1 MAKNPHLPSVEE
13 LISFIND
20 HEGRL
25 SRREIAR
32 AFGLKD
38 HQRLELRNLIKE
50 LVRLGHLKNHRTGI
64 ERTALPKTLL
74 VEIID
79 IDEKGRVV
87 ARPADPALNGNIHII
102 EKEEYHHRVGDRLR
116 VRILEQREDFTY
128 TARCLE
134 VLSDQKTRITGVFV
148 STRYGAFLEPTERG
162 WPPKIPVIKNLGQ
175 AKSGMVVLA
184 IITDERRKF
193 VATIESVIGDSH
205 DPKILSLITIHNHQ
219 LPLEFHTDA
228 LEEAAQGTVPPL
240 EGRVDLRDIP
250 LVTIDGENAR
260 DFDDAIFAEPDETN
274 PGGWHLI
281 VAIADVSHYVR
292 LGSALDREAQNR
304 GNSVYLPDR
313 VIPMLPEALSN
324 ELCSLKPH
332 VDRGCLGVH
341 IWIDGQGRKKQHK
354 FFRGLM
360 RSRARLTYTLV
371 QRGIDQPSQWDES
384 ILPLE
389 IVKNLHAAYTCLKK
403 AREYRGTLDID
414 VDEAEVHIDEQGVF
428 SGVRLRPRFESH
440 KIIEEFMIAANVAA
454 AETLEQFKIGTIYRT
469 HELPD
474 PMKIEDL
481 RAVLN
486 HLKIQFPKGT
496 IDSPKAL
503 SKVLAQVRGTSLHR
517 LVNKLVLRTQARAIY
532 SPDNHGHFGLNLPRY
547 AHFTSPIRRYAD
559 LLVHHGLL
567 TAMKL
572 TNNAP
577 LARPQL
583 ERVARH
589 ITLREHQADQA
600 ERSLRERFIIHHLQ
614 SQVGARFRGIV
625 DGVIKYGI
633 FVELDHLPVSG
644 FVPREMLSD
653 DFYRFDPRL
662 NHLQGRKPQN
672 LWQMGDLVEVE
683 VVDAN
688 ALSKKLTFKIVS
700 RLKAL

>member
-1 MAKNPHLPSVEE
+1 MAKNPHLPSEDE
-13 LISFIND
+13 LIAFIEN
-20 HEGRL
+20 HEGTL
-25 SRREIAR
+25 SRRELAR

-38 HQRLELRNLIKE
+38 HQRAELRHLIKS
-50 LVRLGHLKNHRTGI
+50 LVQKGHLKNHRLGI
-64 ERTALPKTLL
+64 ERTPLPKTLL

-79 IDEKGRVV
+79 IDEKGRVL
-87 ARPADPALNGNIHII
+87 ARPADPKLNGSIHVL
-102 EKEEYHHRVGDRLR
+102 EKEEYHHRVGDRMR
-116 VRILEQREDFTY
+116 VRIIDKLEDYTY
-128 TARCLE
+128 TAHCLE
-134 VLSDQKTRITGVFV
+134 VLSDQKTRITGVLV
-148 STRYGAFLEPTERG
+148 TNRQGAFIQPTERG
-162 WPPKIPVIKNLGQ
+162 WPPKIPVIKNLTS
-175 AKSGMVVLA
+175 AKNGAVVLA
-184 IITDERRKF
+184 MITDERRAF
-193 VATIESVIGDSH
+193 VATVETVLGDSH
-205 DPKILSLITIHNHQ
+205 DPHILSLITIHNHQ
-219 LPLEFHTDA
+219 LPLEFHMDA
-228 LEEAAQGTVPPL
+228 LEEAHKGTVPPVD
-240 EGRVDLRDIP
+240 GRVDVRDIP

-260 DFDDAIFAEPDETN
+260 DFDDAVFAEPDAEH

-281 VAIADVSHYVR
+281 VAIADVSHYVK

-332 VDRGCLGVH
+332 VERACLGVH
-341 IWIDGQGRKKQHK
+341 LWIDAQGRKRQHK

-360 RSRARLTYTLV
+360 RSQARLTYTLV
-371 QRGIDQPSQWDES
+371 QKAIDEPQTWDAS
-384 ILPLE
+384 ILPLD
-389 IVKNLHAAYTCLKK
+389 VVRNLYNAYACLKR

-414 VDEAEVHIDEQGVF
+414 VDEAEVQIDDAGQFTGVK
-428 SGVRLRPRFESH
+428 LRPRFESH
-440 KIIEEFMIAANVAA
+440 RIIEEFMIAANVAA

-474 PMKIEDL
+474 PLKIEDL

-486 HLKIQFPKGT
+486 HLKISFPKGT
-496 IDSPKAL
+496 IDTPKAL
-503 SKVLAQVRGTSLHR
+503 SKVLAQVKGTSLSR
-517 LVNKLVLRTQARAIY
+517 LVNKLVLRTQTRAVY

-559 LLVHHGLL
+559 LMVHHGLL

-600 ERSLRERFIIHHLQ
+600 ERSLRERFIIHYLQ
-614 SQVGARFRGIV
+614 KHVGARYRGIV
-625 DGVIKYGI
+625 DGVIKYGL
-633 FVELDHLPVSG
+633 FVELDQLPVSG
-644 FVPREMLSD
+644 FVPRELLSD
-653 DFYRFDPRL
+653 DFYRFDARL

-683 VVDAN
+683 IIEAN
-688 ALSKKLTFKIVS
+688 ALNKKLTLKIVN
-700 RLKAL
+700 RIKAL